1 MAQDCVGKSKACTLG
16 PIIHNPQMVK
26 KLADQGVGMVNY
38 LSEVPGDTVII
49 RSHGVGPDIYQQAS
63 EKNLCVVDAT
73 CPHVKKAQQAACNMA
88 QNGYTVVVVGERY
101 HPEVKSIVEWAGKE
115 AMVVETVQEAMAIA
129 FTDKLG
135 IVAQT
140 TFADDA
146 FQNIIEVL
154 NTKCLE
160 MQVARTI
167 CTATELRQQAA
178 IELAGRV
185 DVIVVIGGKNSAN
198 TTRLAQL
205 CRNAG
210 SKVYHIETA
219 QELEQVWFVGIKTVG
234 ITAGASTP
242 DWLIEEAYQKMQEF
256 DQVINQEIIRLE
268 TGSIIKGKVV
278 SIRKDEVFID
288 VGHKAEA
295 IIPLVELAYPIPDNA
310 ADVVS
315 EGQII
320 DVYVID
326 ADASDGSI
334 KLSKVK
340 ADKIVSWDKLE
351 DDFANRQSIEGNVIE
366 AVKGGLVI
374 SVYGIRGFIPASQVD
389 LRFVEN
395 LTDFVGQSLRVL
407 PIEVDRTKE
416 RIVLSRKVL
425 LEEQRQ
431 LRQEEIFSSIAVNQ
445 VLIGTVRRITD
456 FGAFVDIGGI
466 DGLLHISDISWQRI
480 KSPLEVVSVG
490 DEVKVMVIKVDTPA
504 KKISLSLKQVERD
517 PWLDTVTQFS
527 EGMIITGKV
536 TKIVKFG
543 AFVDIGKGV
552 EGLVHVS
559 EMAEHRIANA
569 QEIVSEG
576 QVIQVKILT
585 IDIKNKRIALS
596 MNEARQDAERAEYQ
610 EYLDDQSSSGGMT
623 TIGDKLGH
631 LFKRED

>member
-1 MAQDCVGKSKACTLG
+1 
-16 PIIHNPQMVK
+16 
-26 KLADQGVGMVNY
+26 
-38 LSEVPGDTVII
+38 
-49 RSHGVGPDIYQQAS
+49 
-63 EKNLCVVDAT
+63 
-73 CPHVKKAQQAACNMA
+73 
-88 QNGYTVVVVGERY
+88 
-101 HPEVKSIVEWAGKE
+101 
-115 AMVVETVQEAMAIA
+115 
-129 FTDKLG
+129 
-135 IVAQT
+135 
-140 TFADDA
+140 
-146 FQNIIEVL
+146 
-154 NTKCLE
+154 
-160 MQVARTI
+160 
-167 CTATELRQQAA
+167 
-178 IELAGRV
+178 
-185 DVIVVIGGKNSAN
+185 
-198 TTRLAQL
+198 
-205 CRNAG
+205 
-210 SKVYHIETA
+210 
-219 QELEQVWFVGIKTVG
+219 
-234 ITAGASTP
+234 
-242 DWLIEEAYQKMQEF
+242 
-256 DQVINQEIIRLE
+256 
-268 TGSIIKGKVV
+268 
-278 SIRKDEVFID
+278 
-288 VGHKAEA
+288 
-295 IIPLVELAYPIPDNA
+295 
-310 ADVVS
+310 
-315 EGQII
+315 
-320 DVYVID
+320 VYVID

-351 DDFANRQSIEGNVIE
+351 DAFANRQSIEGNVIE

-395 LTDFVGQSLRVL
+395 LTDFIGQSLLVL

-416 RIVLSRKVL
+416 RIVLSRRVL

-445 VLIGTVRRITD
+445 VLTGTVRRITD

-517 PWLDTVTQFS
+517 PWLDTVNQFS

-559 EMAEHRIANA
+559 EMAEHRIASA
-569 QEIVSEG
+569 QEVVSEG

-596 MNEARQDAERAEYQ
+596 INEARQDAERAEYQ

>member
-1 MAQDCVGKSKACTLG
+1 
-16 PIIHNPQMVK
+16 
-26 KLADQGVGMVNY
+26 
-38 LSEVPGDTVII
+38 
-49 RSHGVGPDIYQQAS
+49 
-63 EKNLCVVDAT
+63 
-73 CPHVKKAQQAACNMA
+73 
-88 QNGYTVVVVGERY
+88 
-101 HPEVKSIVEWAGKE
+101 
-115 AMVVETVQEAMAIA
+115 
-129 FTDKLG
+129 
-135 IVAQT
+135 
-140 TFADDA
+140 
-146 FQNIIEVL
+146 
-154 NTKCLE
+154 
-160 MQVARTI
+160 
-167 CTATELRQQAA
+167 
-178 IELAGRV
+178 
-185 DVIVVIGGKNSAN
+185 
-198 TTRLAQL
+198 
-205 CRNAG
+205 
-210 SKVYHIETA
+210 
-219 QELEQVWFVGIKTVG
+219 VGIKTVG

-242 DWLIEEAYQKMQEF
+242 DWLIEEAYQKMEEF
-256 DQVINQEIIRLE
+256 DQVMNQEIIKLE

-288 VGHKAEA
+288 IGHKAEA
-295 IIPLVELAYPIPDNA
+295 IIPLVELAYPVPDNA

-320 DVYVID
+320 DVYVVD

-374 SVYGIRGFIPASQVD
+374 GVYGVRGFIPASQVD

-395 LTDFVGQSLRVL
+395 LADFVGQRLLVL

-431 LRQEEIFSSIAVNQ
+431 QRQEEIFSSIAVNQ
-445 VLIGTVRRITD
+445 IVTGTVRRIAD

-466 DGLLHISDISWQRI
+466 DGLLHISDMSWQRI
-480 KSPLEVVSVG
+480 KSPHEVVSVG
-490 DEVKVMVIKVDTPA
+490 DEVKVMVIKVDTSA

-536 TKIVKFG
+536 SKIVKFG

-559 EMAEHRIANA
+559 EMAERRIANA
-569 QEIVSEG
+569 QEVVSEG
-576 QVIQVKILT
+576 QVIPVKILT
-585 IDIKNKRIALS
+585 IDFKNKRIALS

-610 EYLDDQSSSGGMT
+610 GYLDGQSSSGGM

>member
-1 MAQDCVGKSKACTLG
+1 
-16 PIIHNPQMVK
+16 
-26 KLADQGVGMVNY
+26 
-38 LSEVPGDTVII
+38 
-49 RSHGVGPDIYQQAS
+49 
-63 EKNLCVVDAT
+63 
-73 CPHVKKAQQAACNMA
+73 
-88 QNGYTVVVVGERY
+88 
-101 HPEVKSIVEWAGKE
+101 
-115 AMVVETVQEAMAIA
+115 
-129 FTDKLG
+129 
-135 IVAQT
+135 
-140 TFADDA
+140 
-146 FQNIIEVL
+146 
-154 NTKCLE
+154 
-160 MQVARTI
+160 
-167 CTATELRQQAA
+167 
-178 IELAGRV
+178 
-185 DVIVVIGGKNSAN
+185 
-198 TTRLAQL
+198 
-205 CRNAG
+205 
-210 SKVYHIETA
+210 
-219 QELEQVWFVGIKTVG
+219 
-234 ITAGASTP
+234 
-242 DWLIEEAYQKMQEF
+242 
-256 DQVINQEIIRLE
+256 
-268 TGSIIKGKVV
+268 
-278 SIRKDEVFID
+278 
-288 VGHKAEA
+288 
-295 IIPLVELAYPIPDNA
+295 LAYPIPDNA